1 MKVYLVW
8 RDLWWDW
15 GSNDAVRDVS
25 LAKVFT
31 TKELAIDYIKSVNA
45 GLSVDND
52 SKLEPLEDTWSEEE
66 LSRTIEFGYDQVVG
80 YNRVVLYVDERE
92 LIGELP

>member
-25 LAKVFT
+25 LV
-31 TKELAIDYIKSVNA
+31 KELAIDYIKSVNA
-45 GLSVDND
+45 SLSVDD
-52 SKLEPLEDTWSEEE
+52 ASELEPLEDTWSEEK
-66 LSRTIEFGYDQVVG
+66 LSRTIEFRYD
-80 YNRVVLYVDERE
+80 RVVLYVDERE

>member
-15 GSNDAVRDVS
+15 DSDEAECDTSIV
-25 LAKVFT
+25 KVFT
-31 TKELAIDYIKSVNA
+31 TKELAIDYIKSVN
-45 GLSVDND
+45 
-52 SKLEPLEDTWSEEE
+52 EEE
-66 LSRTIEFGYDQVVG
+66 LSRTIELRYE
-80 YNRVVLYVDERE
+80 RVVFYVDERE

>member
-15 GSNDAVRDVS
+15 DSDEAECEGSVV
-25 LAKVFT
+25 KVFT
-31 TKELAIDYIKSVNA
+31 MKELAIDYIKSVDASLFTDNA
-45 GLSVDND
+45 CQ
-52 SKLEPLEDTWSEEE
+52 LEPLEDTWSEEE
-66 LSRTIEFGYDQVVG
+66 LSRTIEFGYDRVIG

>member
-25 LAKVFT
+25 LVKVFT
-31 TKELAIDYIKSVNA
+31 TNELAIDYIKSVDA
-45 GLSVDND
+45 SLSVDD
-52 SKLEPLEDTWSEEE
+52 TSKLEPLEDTWSEEE
-66 LSRTIEFGYDQVVG
+66 LSRTIEFRYD
-80 YNRVVLYVDERE
+80 RVVLYVDERE